1 MIGPLLASA
10 AMLFTGDLR
19 VVFALAAVP
28 AALAMAFLVF
38 GVRED
43 PLAPAPGASGR
54 PPAREAGREAEWGR
68 PFRRYLLVLA
78 VFTLGNS
85 SDAFLLLR
93 AQDAGVGLASLPI
106 LWTLHHLV
114 KAGASAW
121 GGGLSDRVGRRNA
134 ILAGWAAYA
143 ASYAGFALAR
153 SPLEVSLLFAFY
165 GLFHALTEGP
175 ERALVADLARAER
188 RGTAFGIYHAV
199 TGGMLLPASLL
210 TGGLWQL
217 FGPAAALG
225 AGAGL
230 AVIAALGLL
239 LLVPEPTSGLT
250 RGGKAV

>member
-1 MIGPLLASA
+1 
-10 AMLFTGDLR
+10 MLFTHDLR
-19 VVFALAAVP
+19 VVFALASVP

-43 PLAPAPGASGR
+43 PVAPATEEPGSPPAPAAGPGAES
-54 PPAREAGREAEWGR
+54 GR

-93 AQDAGVGLASLPI
+93 AQEKGVGLVFLPL

-114 KAGASAW
+114 KAAAST
-121 GGGLSDRVGRRNA
+121 GGGALSDRAGRRNA

-143 ASYAGFALAR
+143 ATYAGFALAR
-153 SPLEVSLLFAFY
+153 SALEVWLLFGLY

-175 ERALVADLARAER
+175 ERALVADLAPADR
-188 RGTAFGIYHAV
+188 RGSAFGLYHAV

-217 FGPAAALG
+217 FGPAAAL
-225 AGAGL
+225 ATGAGL
-230 AVIAALGLL
+230 AAIAALGLL
-239 LLVPEPTSGLT
+239 LFVPEPRRAGAAPAGLT
-250 RGGKAV
+250 RGGKAL